1 MRFNHRKV
9 EEINILA
16 SANFTAF
23 TYQIPADL
31 GVESEDG
38 CRKVVPAGTVYP
50 SNDGEAIGVLLN
62 DIDVTDGDREG
73 SVIVSGILLQDR
85 LPEPISE
92 EALAAMKK
100 ISIKEVIE

>member
-1 MRFNHRKV
+1 MRFNHKQV

-23 TYQIPADL
+23 TYQIP
-31 GVESEDG
+31 ESMGKEVG

-50 SNDGEAIGVLLN
+50 ANDGTAIGVLLN
-62 DIDVTDGDREG
+62 DIDVTDGDYQG
-73 SVIVSGILLQDR
+73 SVIVDGILLKDR
-85 LPEPISE
+85 LPEEISA

-100 ISIKEVIE
+100 ISVKEVK